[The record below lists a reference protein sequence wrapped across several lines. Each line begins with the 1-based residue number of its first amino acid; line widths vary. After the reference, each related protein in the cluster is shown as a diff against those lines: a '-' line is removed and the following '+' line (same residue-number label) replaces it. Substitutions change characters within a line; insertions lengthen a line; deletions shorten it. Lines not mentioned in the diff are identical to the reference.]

1 MMEQLFYIFC
11 TTLPGHVLPLALL
24 WHFPWRS
31 RRTALVLMLCNVL
44 CKTAATAACIANG
57 ISFRGLEILFSFL
70 GFVIYLCCSRL
81 DFFRL
86 LSVFILTVDYLL
98 LIRGISSFLTVRLF
112 STLSQSWESSVCAL
126 LLGSIS
132 LPLLF
137 RVCGPSMRQIYQT
150 DAPRLWRVIWL
161 VPGLLT
167 VMTIL
172 FTNAYRQDSAERW
185 EFLFFRVSLLICVMV
200 TYYVLLQSLES
211 LRRQVALEQQLMFD
225 KELLEIQTSE
235 QSKRGQLLMET
246 AEQTRQMRHDLRH
259 HLTAI
264 QAMAGDENPRL
275 AAYLSKLIQDI
286 PAAPRNYCENPTVN
300 AVVSH
305 YATRCKREGIAFTA
319 RLTVPAQNENLDDR
333 ALCVVFANLLE
344 NGVEACGR
352 MTGGEKFIRMN
363 SSLEYGILTITM
375 DNSFDGQARQEDGKF
390 LSSKRASAPGVGL
403 SSIRAVAK
411 AHQGDAR
418 FEAKGTTFLSS
429 VYCRL

>member
-1 MMEQLFYIFC
+1 MEQLFYIFC

-44 CKTAATAACIANG
+44 CKTAAAAACIANG
-57 ISFRGLEILFSFL
+57 IGFRGLEILFSFL
-70 GFVIYLCCSRL
+70 GFGIFLCCSRL

-86 LSVFILTVDYLL
+86 LSVFILAVDYLL

-126 LLGSIS
+126 LLGAIS

-225 KELLEIQTSE
+225 KELRS
-235 QSKRGQLLMET
+235 
-246 AEQTRQMRHDLRH
+246 
-259 HLTAI
+259 
-264 QAMAGDENPRL
+264 
-275 AAYLSKLIQDI
+275 
-286 PAAPRNYCENPTVN
+286 
-300 AVVSH
+300 
-305 YATRCKREGIAFTA
+305 
-319 RLTVPAQNENLDDR
+319 
-333 ALCVVFANLLE
+333 
-344 NGVEACGR
+344 
-352 MTGGEKFIRMN
+352 
-363 SSLEYGILTITM
+363 
-375 DNSFDGQARQEDGKF
+375 
-390 LSSKRASAPGVGL
+390 RASAANSSWRPPNRPG
-403 SSIRAVAK
+403 RCA
-411 AHQGDAR
+411 
-418 FEAKGTTFLSS
+418 TT
-429 VYCRL
+429 CATI